1 MANISEL
8 RSGIKTNLSTI
19 TGLRVSDTIP
29 DQINPPQAILSL
41 TSIDYNKAM
50 HRGATLY
57 TFTLTVM
64 VARQSER
71 SGQAKLDS
79 YVQSTGTSSI
89 RNAVEIDRTL
99 GGVAFDCTC
108 PQVTSYGVTTIGD
121 INYITGEFEII
132 VYAS

>member
-8 RSGIKTNLSTI
+8 RSGIATNLSTI
-19 TGLRVSDTIP
+19 SGLRVTDTIP

-41 TSIDYNKAM
+41 SSVNFQQAM
-50 HRGATLY
+50 KRGLTLY
-57 TFTLTVM
+57 TFTLTVL

-71 SGQAKLDS
+71 SGQAKLDT
-79 YVQSTGTSSI
+79 YVQSTGANSI

-108 PQVTSYGVTTIGD
+108 SQVTSYGVTSIGE
-121 INYITGEFEII
+121 INYISGEFEIL

>member
-1 MANISEL
+1 MANISAL

-41 TSIDYNKAM
+41 STVSFDKAM
-50 HRGATLY
+50 HRGLTLY
-57 TFTLTVM
+57 TFTLTVL

-71 SGQAKLDS
+71 SGQAKLDA
-79 YVQSTGTSSI
+79 YVQSTGAASI
-89 RNAVEIDRTL
+89 KLAVESDRTL
-99 GGVAFDCTC
+99 GGAAYDCTC

-121 INYITGEFEII
+121 INYISGEFEILA
-132 VYAS
+132 YAS

>member
-1 MANISEL
+1 MADISSL

-41 TSIDYNKAM
+41 SSVDFNKAM

-57 TFTLTVM
+57 TFTLTVL

-71 SGQAKLDS
+71 SGQAKLDT
-79 YVQSTGTSSI
+79 YVQSSGASSI
-89 RNAVEIDRTL
+89 KLAVESDRTL
-99 GGVAFDCTC
+99 GGAAFDCIC

-121 INYITGEFEII
+121 INYLSGEFEILA
-132 VYAS
+132 YAS